1 MNRLKERL
9 GLTKYDV
16 DAPLV
21 DLAVDPGRVKIMLS
35 QHIGA
40 PAKVNVK
47 SGDVVSVGDIVG
59 KANEEAL
66 GVSVHSSVSGTVI
79 EANDNFV
86 IIDIK

>member
-1 MNRLKERL
+1 M
-9 GLTKYDV
+9 

-21 DLAVDPGRVKIMLS
+21 DATVNPGRVKIMLS

-47 SGDVVSVGDIVG
+47 SGDLVSVGDIVG
-59 KANEEAL
+59 KTVEEAL

-86 IIDIK
+86 IIDVK